1 MALRSA
7 SRAGWEQ
14 TRLDRREGRQ
24 CGKMGQ
30 EVRYLL
36 CTQQVCV
43 GCSDVGLAFRG
54 PHSQA
59 TSPKG
64 TTEQREW
71 AEKKWF
77 GDPEKRGRGGRPA
90 VWGPR
95 GRVQTGFGEEGRRAA

>member
-1 MALRSA
+1 
-7 SRAGWEQ
+7 
-14 TRLDRREGRQ
+14 
-24 CGKMGQ
+24 MGQ

-36 CTQQVCV
+36 CTQQVQVYV

-59 TSPKG
+59 MSPKG

-77 GDPEKRGRGGRPA
+77 GDPEKQGRGGRPA
-90 VWGPR
+90 VWSRRPR
-95 GRVQTGFGEEGRRAA
+95 ADRVWGGGKKGRLNLGTWHRKVPT